1 MISNVEVNY
10 EIYLRSRF
18 SWFDNILMLSV
29 YLLVPIIGWWAVP
42 VVLVGAVVGALISV
56 SLGVA

>member
-1 MISNVEVNY
+1 MKFIFK
-10 EIYLRSRF
+10 SRF
-18 SWFDNILMLSV
+18 SWFDIILMLSV
-29 YLLVPIIGWWAVP
+29 YLLVPIIGWWTIP